1 MTFKI
6 WLRRFKDDDSELGEF
21 ANEIIADPDFPRTR
35 RLGMLVEYL
44 FAKDVGLDVI
54 RLFYE
59 AYQEYYFVQVK
70 K

>member
-21 ANEIIADPDFPRTR
+21 ANEFMDDPDFPRTR
-35 RLGMLVEYL
+35 KLGVLVEYL
-44 FAKDVGLDVI
+44 FGLDVGLDVL

>member
-1 MTFKI
+1 MTFKV
-6 WLRRFKDDDSELGEF
+6 WLRRFKGDDSDLGEF
-21 ANEIIADPDFPRTR
+21 ANEIIEDSEFPRTR
-35 RLGMLVEYL
+35 RLGRLVEYL
-44 FAKDVGLDVI
+44 FAKDVGLDVL